1 MPSTY
6 TTNGGI
12 ELPANGEQSGTWGET
27 VNDNMAIIDRLTN
40 GVGAISL
47 SGTTHTLT
55 TADGTLSDGQYNV
68 LVLGGSPSGTNTITI
83 SPNDGEHVYIVKNAS
98 GQTAT
103 FTQGSGAN
111 VSVLNNTTKIIYADG
126 AGAGAAVVD
135 ITGALDLG
143 SLIIAGTSV
152 TATAAELNILD
163 GVTATAAELNYNDIT
178 TLGTVQASKTVTA
191 DASGDVLFPDG
202 DKAIFGDSSD
212 LQIYHTGTYSLIA
225 DTSGTGPLRVV
236 TNTFQLNNAADT
248 QNMIA
253 AAEGGAVTLYNAG
266 NAKLATTAT
275 GIDVTGTVAAGAGTA
290 LLPSITTT
298 GDLNTGMWFPAADT
312 IAFSE
317 GGVEALRIDSSGN
330 VGIGVVPE
338 AWSALYGTKAL
349 QVGAQASLSDINGD
363 LHLSS
368 NAYYDTTDAR
378 WEYINADYATKYTQ
392 VDGVHQWLTAGIG
405 TADAAITWSESMRI
419 DSSGN
424 VGIGTS
430 SPDVFSRGYTRT
442 VGISSNGSTSLAIQS
457 AGDPLYPAIE
467 MGRGSSRQFLIANQ
481 AAYSTI
487 GTLENTPLIFITNGT
502 ERIRITSTGSVGI
515 GTSSPSGELD
525 VTFSKASAVTNLYVR
540 NPDNS
545 GGAAIRVQSQTDA
558 HQVILGI
565 TDAGSG
571 GRVGTLTNDD
581 FYFVTNNTE
590 RLRIDTSGNVGI
602 GTSSPSV
609 KLEVAGA
616 AKLTNGNLSVVP
628 STATQAAVTICT
640 NTGGSFFAG
649 LDSST
654 GSTFGVGNYSAV
666 LYNGA
671 NTPLVMF
678 INGTERLRI
687 GTNGYVGFGLT
698 TPTTM
703 IHLNGGTAGNSNSG
717 IAAAWNVHSDYRL
730 KENVVDLSN
739 ASSLV
744 SQLRPVKFSWI
755 GEDQS
760 EATTAGFIAHEM
772 AEVAPYSVM
781 GEKDAVNEDGS
792 INSQAADYSKLV
804 PLLTAALQEALNK
817 IDAMETRL
825 SALEG

>member
-83 SPNDGEHVYIVKNAS
+83 SPNDGEHVYVVKNAS

-191 DASGDVLFPDG
+191 NASGDVLFPDG
-202 DKAIFGDSSD
+202 DKAIFGTGSD
-212 LQIYHTGTYSLIA
+212 LQIYHNAFNSIIQ
-225 DTSGTGPLRVV
+225 DSGTGNLYLGGDNLLL
-236 TNTFQLNNAADT
+236 TNAALSETYLEAITNGEVNIRYDDAT
-248 QNMIA
+248 
-253 AAEGGAVTLYNAG
+253 
-266 NAKLATTAT
+266 KLATTAT
-275 GIDVTGTVAAGAGTA
+275 GIDVTGTVAAAAGTA

-330 VGIGVVPE
+330 VGIG
-338 AWSALYGTKAL
+338 
-349 QVGAQASLSDINGD
+349 
-363 LHLSS
+363 
-368 NAYYDTTDAR
+368 
-378 WEYINADYATKYTQ
+378 
-392 VDGVHQWLTAGIG
+392 
-405 TADAAITWSESMRI
+405 
-419 DSSGN
+419 
-424 VGIGTS
+424 
-430 SPDVFSRGYTRT
+430 
-442 VGISSNGSTSLAIQS
+442 
-457 AGDPLYPAIE
+457 
-467 MGRGSSRQFLIANQ
+467 
-481 AAYSTI
+481 
-487 GTLENTPLIFITNGT
+487 
-502 ERIRITSTGSVGI
+502 
-515 GTSSPSGELD
+515 TSSPSGELD
-525 VTFSKASAVTNLYVR
+525 VTASKASAVTNLYVR

-558 HQVILGI
+558 HQVTLGI

-590 RLRIDTSGNVGI
+590 RMRIDSNGALLLKNTVSTGLASGDIALANASSIRSRNAANSAYLNIMYLNASNELILGGGGAVAGIEFGISGIGAVGKFDSSGNLLVGTTDSTKGALI
-602 GTSSPSV
+602 VGKAAPSSAYGQICAFSPTAADTDISGMSIV
-609 KLEVAGA
+609 KYANNSTTAQVLMRFLINQGA
-616 AKLTNGNLSVVP
+616 AGQGQIN
-628 STATQAAVTICT
+628 A
-640 NTGGSFFAG
+640 
-649 LDSST
+649 
-654 GSTFGVGNYSAV
+654 
-666 LYNGA
+666 NGA
-671 NTPLVMF
+671 NTAA
-678 INGTERLRI
+678 
-687 GTNGYVGFGLT
+687 FG
-698 TPTTM
+698 
-703 IHLNGGTAGNSNSG
+703 SY
-717 IAAAWNVHSDYRL
+717 SDSRL
-730 KENVVDLSN
+730 KENIVDLP
-739 ASSLV
+739 
-744 SQLRPVKFSWI
+744 SQLDSIMALRPVEYDYIESMGGGHQIGFVAQEVQAI
-755 GEDQS
+755 YPDLVGED
-760 EATTAGFIAHEM
+760 
-772 AEVAPYSVM
+772 AEGM
-781 GEKDAVNEDGS
+781 LTLTDMNKNDARLIKAIQEQ
-792 INSQAADYSKLV
+792 QAII
-804 PLLTAALQEALNK
+804 EALEAR
-817 IDAMETRL
+817 IT
-825 SALEG
+825 ALEG

>member
-83 SPNDGEHVYIVKNAS
+83 SPNDGEHVYVVKNAS

-191 DASGDVLFPDG
+191 NASGDVLFPDG
-202 DKAIFGDSSD
+202 DKAIFGTGSD
-212 LQIYHTGTYSLIA
+212 LQIYHNAFNSIIQ
-225 DTSGTGPLRVV
+225 DSGTGNLYLGGDNLLL
-236 TNTFQLNNAADT
+236 TNAALSETYLEAITNGEVNIRYDDAT
-248 QNMIA
+248 
-253 AAEGGAVTLYNAG
+253 
-266 NAKLATTAT
+266 KLATTAT
-275 GIDVTGTVAAGAGTA
+275 GIDVTGTVAAAAGTA

-330 VGIGVVPE
+330 VGIGTSSPAAKLHV
-338 AWSALYGTKAL
+338 AGTSRF
-349 QVGAQASLSDINGD
+349 VSGGATSPAITVTQGYINGD
-363 LHLSS
+363 ISS
-368 NAYYDTTDAR
+368 ANFTIGNFGDGSSEMRVGTRGFTTFFTGAVDNAT
-378 WEYINADYATKYTQ
+378 
-392 VDGVHQWLTAGIG
+392 G
-405 TADAAITWSESMRI
+405 TERMRI

-430 SPDVFSRGYTRT
+430 SP
-442 VGISSNGSTSLAIQS
+442 
-457 AGDPLYPAIE
+457 
-467 MGRGSSRQFLIANQ
+467 
-481 AAYSTI
+481 
-487 GTLENTPLIFITNGT
+487 
-502 ERIRITSTGSVGI
+502 
-515 GTSSPSGELD
+515 SGELD
-525 VTFSKASAVTNLYVR
+525 VTASKASAVTNLYVR

-558 HQVILGI
+558 HQVTLGI

-590 RLRIDTSGNVGI
+590 RMRIDSN
-602 GTSSPSV
+602 
-609 KLEVAGA
+609 GA
-616 AKLTNGNLSVVP
+616 LLLK
-628 STATQAAVTICT
+628 
-640 NTGGSFFAG
+640 NTV
-649 LDSST
+649 ST
-654 GSTFGVGNYSAV
+654 GLA
-666 LYNGA
+666 
-671 NTPLVMF
+671 
-678 INGTERLRI
+678 
-687 GTNGYVGFGLT
+687 
-698 TPTTM
+698 
-703 IHLNGGTAGNSNSG
+703 SG
-717 IAAAWNVHSDYRL
+717 DIALA
-730 KENVVDLSN
+730 N
-739 ASSLV
+739 ASSIRSRNAANSAYLNIMYLNASNELILGGGGAVAGIEFGISGIGAVGKFDSSGNLLV
-744 SQLRPVKFSWI
+744 GTTDSTKGALINK
-755 GEDQS
+755 QS
-760 EATTAGFIAHEM
+760 
-772 AEVAPYSVM
+772 
-781 GEKDAVNEDGS
+781 
-792 INSQAADYSKLV
+792 
-804 PLLTAALQEALNK
+804 
-817 IDAMETRL
+817 
-825 SALEG
+825 